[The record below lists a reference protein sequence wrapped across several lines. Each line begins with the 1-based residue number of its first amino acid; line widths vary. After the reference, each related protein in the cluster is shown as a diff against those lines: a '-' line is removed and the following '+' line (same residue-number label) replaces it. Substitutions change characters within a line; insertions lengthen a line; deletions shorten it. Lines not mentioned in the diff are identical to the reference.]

1 MRTQIMS
8 DFPAGHPW
16 LEHYRVGGSR
26 PIKSEIHA
34 FPFTIGRDS
43 AADLEVESNRVSRK
57 HAAIVRTDHGYV
69 VQDLES
75 TNGTYVNGIK
85 MAEGVLN
92 DGDVLVLADVE
103 LTFFTGQVSD
113 RITATQVMTQPV
125 SGRQTDAVD
134 LILQVRRLQETLT
147 HRSITSRFQPI
158 VAMET
163 GDVFGYQA
171 IRELD
176 GMPVRSRQASI
187 VEGTEC
193 RLTERI
199 NQQHRLV
206 AAEMA
211 RQLDDDTR
219 LFFSLQVSEVS
230 ADFLPESLSRLAEII
245 EHRHKMVAEIPE
257 TAVCDIPYFRQFVEQ
272 LRERNIDIAY
282 GGFCGGPAQL
292 ADWSNV
298 APDYLKLAPTLVKGI
313 SRASGGWR
321 KIQTLI
327 QATRELGCAV
337 IADGI
342 EDDADV
348 QCLCELGCQYGQ
360 GDHFGC
366 PESVM
371 VLVDQQL
378 ILASGRPCVT

>member
-1 MRTQIMS
+1 MRTQIMNE
-8 DFPAGHPW
+8 FPAEHPW

-26 PIKSEIHA
+26 PIKSEIQE
-34 FPFTIGRDS
+34 FPFTIGRDPT
-43 AADLEVESNRVSRK
+43 ADLAVESNRVSRK
-57 HAAIVRTDHGYV
+57 HAAIVPTDHGYMI
-69 VQDLES
+69 QDLDS
-75 TNGTYVNGIK
+75 TNGTYVNGTK
-85 MAEGVLN
+85 MAEGTLN

-103 LTFFTGQVSD
+103 LTFFTGQVD
-113 RITATQVMTQPV
+113 GRITATQVMTQPV
-125 SGRQTDAVD
+125 SGRQSDAVD
-134 LILQVRRLQETLT
+134 LVFQVRRLHETLT

-158 VAMET
+158 VDMDT
-163 GDVFGYQA
+163 RDVFGYQA
-171 IRELD
+171 VRELED
-176 GMPVRSRQASI
+176 TPIRNRQAGAI

-211 RQLDDDTR
+211 KRLDDTH

-230 ADFLPESLSRLAEII
+230 ADFLPEALSRLAEII

-272 LRERNIDIAY
+272 LRERSIDVAY
-282 GGFCGGPAQL
+282 GGFCGGPVQL
-292 ADWSNV
+292 AAWSNV
-298 APDYLKLAPTLVKGI
+298 APDYLKLAPPLVKGI

-327 QATRELGCAV
+327 KATHELGCAV

-342 EDDADV
+342 EDDADA
-348 QCLCELGCQYGQ
+348 QCLAELGCQYWQ
-360 GDHFGC
+360 GDHFGG
-366 PESVM
+366 PVPVM

-378 ILASGRPCVT
+378 LLASGRP